1 MKSDSIKQFVALRES
16 LQQERTALLARLAE
30 INRALGTASPPA
42 ADASDAAPAKRG
54 RPPGSR
60 GRGLKRMK
68 NPMSLREAIAMA
80 TKKKP
85 LDRHEILAAIAK
97 LGYRFATSNPM
108 NTLCSVLY
116 AKGQYT
122 NTNGKFAPA
131 K

>member
-1 MKSDSIKQFVALRES
+1 MKSDSIKQFVALRDS

-30 INRALGTASPPA
+30 INRALGTTSVASA
-42 ADASDAAPAKRG
+42 AAPAERG

-116 AKGQYT
+116 AKGQYK
-122 NTNGKFAPA
+122 NTNGKFAPM